1 MEYSFRMS
9 RSMYKGF
16 TLIELMIVVAI
27 IGILAAIALP
37 AYQDYIR
44 STNQTKVVSHYE
56 NAHRFVV
63 NEMSKLKSQMAIGQ
77 ASMASLPADAVAWI
91 QLVNPQTTVLS
102 PTGGAA
108 YVDAAPNAT
117 DGSIGLQCTPT
128 CGAVTTHAVLL
139 TLPAYEGLAT
149 RTVTVTWS
157 S

>member
-1 MEYSFRMS
+1 MS
-9 RSMYKGF
+9 GSMHKGF

-27 IGILAAIALP
+27 IGIIAAIALP

-44 STNQTKVVSHYE
+44 SANQTKVVSHYE
-56 NAHRFVV
+56 QAHRFVV

-77 ASMASLPADAVAWI
+77 ATMASLPADAGTWI
-91 QLVNPQTTVLS
+91 QLVNPQATARS

-108 YVDAAPNAT
+108 YVDGPPSAT
-117 DGSIGLQCTPT
+117 DGSIGLQCTPA
-128 CGAVTTHAVLL
+128 CGAATTHAVVL

-149 RTVTVTWS
+149 RSVTVTWS